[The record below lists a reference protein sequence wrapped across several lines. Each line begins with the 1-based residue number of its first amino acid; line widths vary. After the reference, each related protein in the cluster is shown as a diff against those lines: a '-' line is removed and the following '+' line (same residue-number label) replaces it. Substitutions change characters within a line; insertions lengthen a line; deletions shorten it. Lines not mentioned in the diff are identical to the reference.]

1 MWTAY
6 WGAFGGKMN
15 FLKKYYLIPAIL
27 IICAGYY
34 ISYKTNNYEFQNKVL
49 QVIKDNEIQHKE
61 YISLENKF
69 IVLSLISEVC
79 ITFGITLLITMFF
92 VNYFDKK
99 EKNDFKKE
107 LKEIQIE
114 TAKNAFLS
122 LFHQIIDESFFNV
135 VKRDIINCKVIRKN
149 ARWIYDIYTDSD
161 SNKLVLKRT
170 ITYTLQNLSTE
181 NRKEPIKISFLN
193 NSYAI
198 TRNPQIKYKESTKN
212 KYEDFDINK
221 HTEEKNGYKIIT
233 GDIEI
238 NSNSS
243 VDIVRVLEQVFNTE
257 FIYETHFLS
266 TPLSGLEIEV
276 NFPKDYQFNI
286 SFNSIEND
294 VSQILDTETKKIWKL
309 NGALLRGQG
318 IEFYCE
324 KNNT

>member
-1 MWTAY
+1 
-6 WGAFGGKMN
+6 MN
-15 FLKKYYLIPAIL
+15 FLKKYYLILAIL

-69 IVLSLISEVC
+69 IVLSLISEAC

-135 VKRDIINCKVIRKN
+135 VKRDIIKCKVIRKN

-181 NRKEPIKISFLN
+181 NRKEPMKISFLN

-198 TRNPQIKYKESTKN
+198 TRNTQIKYKESTKN

-309 NGALLRGQG
+309 NGALLKGQG

>member
-1 MWTAY
+1 
-6 WGAFGGKMN
+6 MN
-15 FLKKYYLIPAIL
+15 FFKKYYLIFAIL

-49 QVIKDNEIQHKE
+49 QVIKDNEIQYKE

-69 IVLSLISEVC
+69 IVLSLISEAC

-114 TAKNAFLS
+114 TAKNAFFS

-221 HTEEKNGYKIIT
+221 HTEEKNGYKNIT

-286 SFNSIEND
+286 SFNSIEDD
-294 VSQILDTETKKIWKL
+294 VSLNLDTETKKIWKL

-324 KNNT
+324 KK

>member
-1 MWTAY
+1 MWTPAL
-6 WGAFGGKMN
+6 GRLGGKMN
-15 FLKKYYLIPAIL
+15 FLKKYYLILAIL

-69 IVLSLISEVC
+69 LVLSLISEAC

-181 NRKEPIKISFLN
+181 NREEPIKISFLN

-212 KYEDFDINK
+212 KYENFDINK

-243 VDIVRVLEQVFNTE
+243 VDIVRILEQVFNTE

-309 NGALLRGQG
+309 NGALLKGQG

-324 KNNT
+324 KK